1 MASVYTLVPRPI
13 CEFAGLDLTAR
24 CVFGMIWDR
33 WQLSIMPDNQRRFT
47 DAWGVYCLYSRPAMA
62 AELGVSIPTVRRA
75 IDALVKRDLICM
87 RVATKGG
94 AVRYYVTNR
103 ALDSMQEAEMPPDL
117 PWLPRWPAGTA
128 SGIVAPDGRI

>member
-47 DAWGVYCLYSRPAMA
+47 DAWGGYCVSRPAMA
-62 AELGVSIPTVRRA
+62 AELGVSIPTLRRA
-75 IDALVKRDLICM
+75 IDALVTRDLIMM

-103 ALDSMQEAEMPPDL
+103 ALDSMQEAEMPLDL

-128 SGIVAPDGRI
+128 SGIAAPDGHT